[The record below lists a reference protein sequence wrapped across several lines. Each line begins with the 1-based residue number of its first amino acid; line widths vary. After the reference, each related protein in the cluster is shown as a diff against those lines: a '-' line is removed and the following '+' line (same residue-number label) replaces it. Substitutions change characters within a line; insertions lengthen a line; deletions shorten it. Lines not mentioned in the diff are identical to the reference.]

1 MRISEVLQA
10 KPSQDVITIS
20 PDAGVRELIALLDE
34 RNIGALPEGDD
45 DPDSPRRMPGSV
57 HDLLSRR
64 SREED

>member
-34 RNIGALPEGDD
+34 KNIGA
-45 DPDSPRRMPGSV
+45 
-57 HDLLSRR
+57 
-64 SREED
+64 